1 MPRVSDLTPAAT
13 PLDGTE
19 TVYVV
24 QGGNSRR
31 ATAQDLLSSGDGFL
45 AKAIGEPFELWDH
58 ITGCPIPSNSGE
70 AKFIKLTA
78 GLTGVGEYN
87 EGLLGT
93 ESVTGTAPLVE
104 ATATILVG
112 PMTGQTVHLINT
124 EEAFLR
130 ARETSGAL
138 QMDQMQRITGQIRA
152 TAGGTIGL
160 IENASGALS
169 PSDGPRSE
177 TGTLAGSASRYRAAD
192 FNSADSP
199 DARVSSTTSGET
211 RSKNVSATYYLRIA

>member
-1 MPRVSDLTPAAT
+1 MPTKTTDLPIADT
-13 PLDGTE
+13 PLTGTE
-19 TVYVV
+19 IVYVV
-24 QGGNSRR
+24 QDDNSRQ
-31 ATAQDLLSSGDGFL
+31 TTFGELLNAGNGFL
-45 AKAIGEPFELWDH
+45 SKAIGEPFALWDH
-58 ITGCPIPSNSGE
+58 ITGCPVPSNAGD

-78 GLTGVGEYN
+78 GLTGASEYN
-87 EGLLGT
+87 EDLLGS

-138 QMDQMQRITGQIRA
+138 QMDQMQRITGQ
-152 TAGGTIGL
+152 AGPYLRETTTD
-160 IENASGALS
+160 SGALTTVTAGTS
-169 PSDGPRSE
+169 PLG
-177 TGTLAGSASRYRAAD
+177 GSTNRNFGSVAL
-192 FNSADSP
+192 NSANSP
-199 DARVSSTTSGET
+199 DARVSSTTAGET